1 MGILDEDVARVREST
16 DLIALVSEHL
26 ALKRVGRRYV
36 GLCPFHQEKTAS
48 FNVNPEMARY
58 YCFGC
63 NASGDAISFI
73 RELEHLD
80 FVEAVE
86 RLASRAGIQLRY
98 DDKRA
103 GEAKSRQTR
112 LREVVDAAIDFYH
125 RLLVESAD
133 GGNARR
139 YLRSR
144 GFEGDAARQFKLGW
158 APDAWDS
165 LSRHLQQRGFKREDI
180 TEAGLAFVNKAN
192 KLQDQFR
199 ARLLFPI
206 YDARGEP
213 AGFGGRA
220 LGPDGPKYKNSPDNP
235 IYQKSRLLYG
245 LNWAKGEIVARGE
258 VVVCEGYTDVMA
270 FALAGAPHAVATCG
284 TALTDDH
291 VQLLKNLARKV
302 VLAYDADAAGQGAA
316 EKWYRW
322 EQEFEIQVRVAD
334 LPEGRD
340 PADVWRDDP
349 ARLLLAVERAEP
361 FLQFRLDRLL
371 ASADLASLEGKARA
385 GETAAAIV
393 AEHPSDLVR
402 DQYAM
407 QLAGR
412 LQIDVDR
419 LREVIGRRV
428 AGGPGARRDPR
439 DARDPRDSRP
449 GSSPRGGPGSSGP
462 RGTPRPDG
470 SDDPSGA
477 RARPAVRVDR
487 REEDILRWAVH
498 EPAVVADWLEASLLR
513 DPTARQAFECLAA
526 ADTFEGALEAATG
539 SVRELLERLAVEE
552 PDAGEEDDRIAI
564 GSRVMVNTVGPRA
577 DDLIVRMLDA
587 GDDRVSEVKSANDR
601 LRHAR
606 DFGDW
611 PAARDAARQ
620 LLGWI
625 SEDARAQL
633 VATGDAGHRITDG
646 VRTGSAES
654 EPAETEP
661 VVG

>member
-1 MGILDEDVARVREST
+1 MGILDEDVVRVREST
-16 DLIALVSEHL
+16 DLVALVGEHL
-26 ALKRVGRRYV
+26 ALKRVGRRFV
-36 GLCPFHQEKTAS
+36 GLCPFHQEKTPS
-48 FNVNPEMARY
+48 FSVNPEMGRY

-63 NASGDAISFI
+63 NVSGDAISFV

-98 DDKRA
+98 DDRRA

-112 LREVVDAAIDFYH
+112 LREAVGEAIRFYH
-125 RLLVESAD
+125 RLLVESDDA
-133 GGNARR
+133 GSARR

-144 GFEGDAARQFKLGW
+144 GFDGDAARRFELGW
-158 APDAWDS
+158 APDAWDA
-165 LSRHLQQRGFKREDI
+165 LSRHLQQQGFKREDVVDS
-180 TEAGLAFVNKAN
+180 GLAFVNRVN

-220 LGPDGPKYKNSPDNP
+220 LGNDGPKYKNSPDNP

-291 VQLLKNLARKV
+291 VLLLKNFARKV

-334 LPEGRD
+334 LPPGRD
-340 PADVWRDDP
+340 PAEVWHDDP
-349 ARLLLAVERAEP
+349 ARLLLALERAEP

-371 ASADLASLEGKARA
+371 AAADLASLEGRARA
-385 GETAAAIV
+385 GEAAAGIV
-393 AEHPSDLVR
+393 AQHPSDLVR

-419 LREVIGRRV
+419 LRAAIAARVGGSTRRD
-428 AGGPGARRDPR
+428 GGPGDRARTYERPGGARNGSGAPTRGEHR
-439 DARDPRDSRP
+439 DAAV
-449 GSSPRGGPGSSGP
+449 GP
-462 RGTPRPDG
+462 
-470 SDDPSGA
+470 
-477 RARPAVRVDR
+477 VRIDR
-487 REEDILRWAVH
+487 REEDVLRWAVH
-498 EPAVVADWLEASLLR
+498 EPAIVADWLEASLLR
-513 DPTARQAFECLAA
+513 DPIARGAFECLAS
-526 ADTFEGALEAATG
+526 AATFDDALAHADG
-539 SVRELLERLAVEE
+539 PVRELLERLAVEE
-552 PDAGEEDDRIAI
+552 PDAGEQDDRVALAA
-564 GSRVMVNTVGPRA
+564 RVMVNTVAPRA
-577 DDLIVRMLDA
+577 EDVIARMLDE
-587 GDDRVSEVKSANDR
+587 GDERVVEVKAALDR

-625 SEDARAQL
+625 RESSSSRVGAEH
-633 VATGDAGHRITDG
+633 VTTESHGPTVTG
-646 VRTGSAES
+646 
-654 EPAETEP
+654 
-661 VVG
+661 